1 MTPEPTRGKR
11 INPRPEDEDNSSER
25 RQPRAV
31 LARSMRALKAAHF
44 AHRSPMQ
51 VFADGL
57 ARVASSTAFF
67 AIHVLWFGGWIVW
80 NTGILGTI
88 PFDPFPFGLLTMVV
102 SLEAIFLA
110 IFLLMSQGR
119 EAGIAELREELML
132 QVNLRM
138 EQEVTKTLQLVA
150 GLYTRLGLKMGV
162 EDELAEML
170 QPLNAEQIEHELS
183 EQINNALHGT
193 GGGLA
198 GWRKRR
204 ARADA
209 GLSEDDGSDLD
220 VVEAVDPES
229 V

>member
-1 MTPEPTRGKR
+1 MKATNADGRR
-11 INPRPEDEDNSSER
+11 VISRPDTESSASER

-51 VFADGL
+51 IFADGL
-57 ARVASSTAFF
+57 ARLASSSAFF
-67 AIHVLWFGGWIVW
+67 ALHVVWFTCWVLW
-80 NTGILGTI
+80 NTGVLGTAA
-88 PFDPFPFGLLTMVV
+88 FDPFPFGLLTMIV

-119 EAGIAELREELML
+119 EASIAELREELML

-150 GLYTRLGLKMGV
+150 GLYTRLGLKMGE
-162 EDELAEML
+162 EDELIEML
-170 QPLNAEQIEHELS
+170 QPLNAEEIEHELS
-183 EQINNALHGT
+183 EQINSALHASGPRLT
-193 GGGLA
+193 

-209 GLSEDDGSDLD
+209 GLTD
-220 VVEAVDPES
+220 VGESGVDAVESTHPERP
-229 V
+229 

>member
-1 MTPEPTRGKR
+1 M
-11 INPRPEDEDNSSER
+11 NPRSEAETKASER

-51 VFADGL
+51 IFADGL
-57 ARVASSTAFF
+57 ARLASSTAFF
-67 AIHVLWFGGWIVW
+67 VVHVFWFSGWMVW
-80 NTGILGTI
+80 NTGVLGTV

-119 EAGIAELREELML
+119 EASIAELREELML

-150 GLYTRLGLKMGV
+150 GLYTRLGLKMGE
-162 EDELAEML
+162 EDELVEML

-183 EQINNALHGT
+183 EQINRALHGT

-209 GLSEDDGSDLD
+209 GLSEEGDSGLDG
-220 VVEAVDPES
+220 VETADPKS